1 MIIQIP
7 FFLSV
12 ESIKELIILIR
23 NNKVKF
29 KQWKSNVQMIEA
41 IENEFGIKILP
52 IKKEHLLTYA
62 RLEINKAQNHNDPS
76 DYIIISQAI
85 TEKMPLN
92 SSDKKFQYYTKQKLD
107 FINNAK

>member
-52 IKKEHLLTYA
+52 IKKSICLH
-62 RLEINKAQNHNDPS
+62 
-76 DYIIISQAI
+76 
-85 TEKMPLN
+85 MP
-92 SSDKKFQYYTKQKLD
+92 D
-107 FINNAK
+107 